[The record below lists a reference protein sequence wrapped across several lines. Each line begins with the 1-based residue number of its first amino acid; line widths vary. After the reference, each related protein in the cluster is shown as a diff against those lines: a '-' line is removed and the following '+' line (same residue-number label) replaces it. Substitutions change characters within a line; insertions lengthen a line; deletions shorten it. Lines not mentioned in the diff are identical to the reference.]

1 MTLQT
6 QISAFDR
13 RAPGRDGSF
22 RPHLA
27 RRKNDEPSAAL
38 PDSLWTAAIRAHD
51 KGAPLQSL
59 GGVWQDVLDG
69 RLRIVGNRLEGSR
82 HLVLART
89 THARRTLSGMET
101 AVVVRVLCGE
111 QQKVI
116 AADLGIACSTA
127 SKWYTLALANL
138 NLDRV
143 SIPLPLVIA
152 AQSWS
157 SGNAPPV
164 GARSAVFEYE
174 GCEFF
179 VLSVPRPSVTGERS
193 LTHAEQA
200 VAQLLVEGGSRWE
213 IAVLRS
219 TSAQTVA
226 CQLRGIFVK
235 FRLSGRHALI
245 RHVAGLGWFR

>member
-6 QISAFDR
+6 HISAFDR
-13 RAPGRDGSF
+13 RVSGRDAAF
-22 RPHLA
+22 RPQPT
-27 RRKNDEPSAAL
+27 RRKNDSPSAAL
-38 PDSLWTAAIRAHD
+38 PDSLWEAAIGAHD
-51 KGAPLQSL
+51 RGAPLGDLS
-59 GGVWQDVLDG
+59 GFWQDVLDG
-69 RLRIVGNRLEGSR
+69 RLHLVGNRLGGLR
-82 HLVLART
+82 HLVLARMT
-89 THARRTLSGMET
+89 AKLRTLSGIET

-157 SGNAPPV
+157 SGKTPPV
-164 GARSAVFEYE
+164 GARSATFEHE
-174 GCEFF
+174 GCEY
-179 VLSVPRPSVTGERS
+179 VVVSVPRPSVTDEKC

-235 FRLSGRHALI
+235 FRLTGRHALI